1 MYLLPLPDE
10 NDTSKPARDTASDEI
25 VDPEE

>member
-10 NDTSKPARDTASDEI
+10 NDTSKPARDTASDES